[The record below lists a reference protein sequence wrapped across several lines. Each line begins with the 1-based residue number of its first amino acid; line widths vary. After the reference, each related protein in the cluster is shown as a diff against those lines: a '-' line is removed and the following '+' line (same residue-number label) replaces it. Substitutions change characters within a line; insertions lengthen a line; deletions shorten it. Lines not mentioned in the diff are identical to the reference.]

1 MKRNILVV
9 DDEPPLRKMVA
20 FALERAGFDCAVAAD
35 TREAKLCIADH
46 IPDLI
51 LLDWML
57 PEVSGV
63 EFARMLKRD
72 EVTREIPIIMLTAR
86 TEERDK
92 VRGFDAGVD
101 DYVTKPFS
109 PRELVARINAV
120 LRRTLPDGLGE
131 TLEAS
136 GLSLN
141 TAAHEVRANGKPV
154 EVAPKEFRLLSF
166 LLTHKD
172 KVYSRSQLLDH
183 VWGQSADIEERTVDV
198 HIRRLRKALTPS
210 GHDRLIQTVRGVG
223 YRFSIK
229 SRT

>member
-154 EVAPKEFRLLSF
+154 EVAPKELRLLSF